1 MTESPNAKISSLLD
15 ELAPRLSEEEVDE
28 IRELLEKDEED
39 AALEALCEEIYE
51 NDVRI
56 LSETYESIAEI
67 GEELELDPSVWEA
80 IQDLVLP
87 ED

>member
-1 MTESPNAKISSLLD
+1 MTESPNAKIGSLLD

-28 IRELLEKDEED
+28 IRELLERDEED